1 MEKQLLNYVVKF
13 YVERDR
19 LLYFVSDKLFVT
31 SNNDV
36 DILEFK
42 ARKVAREYEAYFRK
56 EGSKGKV
63 LYFYEEVS
71 PETSF
76 LDLPE
81 ELL

>member
-19 LLYFVSDKLFVT
+19 LLYFVADKLFVT
-31 SNNDV
+31 STNAVDV
-36 DILEFK
+36 LEFK
-42 ARKVAREYEAYFRK
+42 ARKVAREYELRLCK
-56 EGSKGKV
+56 EGNKGKV

-71 PETSF
+71 PETSI